1 MSLVLDASAALAW
14 IFERQ
19 DPGEVE
25 RANRAL
31 SHLDQNAAIVPEIWH
46 LEVLNG
52 LLTGQRRGV
61 ITVAAVISFIVKL
74 DGLPIQTDP
83 LPISERKAEIFALAR
98 EYELSAYDAVY
109 LDLALRTGGGLL
121 SFDRR
126 LTRAQ
131 QAAGVPPL

>member
-19 DPGEVE
+19 DSGEVE

-31 SHLDQNAAIVPEIWH
+31 SYLDQNAAVVPEIWH

-52 LLTGQRRGV
+52 LVTGRRRGV
-61 ITVAAVISFIVKL
+61 ITVAAVVSFIVKL
-74 DGLPIQTDP
+74 DRLPIQTDA

-98 EYELSAYDAVY
+98 EYELTAYDAVY
-109 LDLALRTGGGLL
+109 LDLALRTGGALL

-131 QAAGVPPL
+131 HAAGVPPF